1 MCALFFS
8 KLTFQLCQVAE
19 YRSYQYSD
27 TDQRTLATDA
37 RNSDAR
43 VKKVDR
49 TLYRLY
55 SLLVS
60 YSWVFNLL
68 SFTLIG
74 YFILVL
80 ASTRNVTKVPDLNK
94 KNLYSDKAL
103 FLLA

>member
-1 MCALFFS
+1 MSGCRVP
-8 KLTFQLCQVAE
+8 KLSIFGH
-19 YRSYQYSD
+19 RS
-27 TDQRTLATDA
+27 A
-37 RNSDAR
+37 DAR
-43 VKKVDR
+43 VKKVDS

-55 SLLVS
+55 TLVVS

-103 FLLA
+103 FLLV